1 MNTVSMNNIYH
12 VWKPNNGAFYQ
23 IGPDAQFQN
32 DMTNAVSTPEV
43 GGIVATP
50 KYAGGSGWQSGI
62 GGMYQ
67 LASGTPGFDQAKR
80 IPNFNDHFNGAA
92 PDVGAA
98 EAGDGA
104 MKFGLAAASATGGIP
119 GSTGTTDSGTST
131 GGTSGGS
138 TGGTSGATG
147 GTSGSGTS
155 TSNAGTGAASVSATM
170 DASAYTLRR
179 RQSVTLT
186 AKLMGNAGTPTG
198 TVAFQDGTS
207 TIAGCASV
215 AIANGTASCTTKSLS
230 SGRHPLRGYYSGNAT
245 YGAGIAGPI
254 TITVK

>member
-1 MNTVSMNNIYH
+1 
-12 VWKPNNGAFYQ
+12 
-23 IGPDAQFQN
+23 
-32 DMTNAVSTPEV
+32 V

-50 KYAGGSGWQSGI
+50 TYASGNGWQSGS

-80 IPNFNDHFNGAA
+80 IANFNDHFNGAA

-98 EAGDGA
+98 EGGDGA

-119 GSTGTTDSGTST
+119 GSTGTTDNGTST
-131 GGTSGGS
+131 GDTSGGTSGDTSGGS
-138 TGGTSGATG
+138 TGGTSG
-147 GTSGSGTS
+147 SGTS
-155 TSNAGTGAASVSATM
+155 TGGSGSASVSAAM

-186 AKLMGNAGTPTG
+186 AKLLGNAGTPTG
-198 TVAFQDGTS
+198 TVAFQDGTRAIS
-207 TIAGCASV
+207 GCASV
-215 AIANGTASCTTKSLS
+215 ALSNGTATCTTKSLS
-230 SGRHPLRGYYSGNAT
+230 TGAHALRGYYPGDAT

-254 TITVK
+254 TVTVK